1 MSELEQKLKQLRIA
15 NQKLERNS
23 RGSIFDSV
31 QDHKAYTE
39 PSDGDAAAIVEETT
53 LIRLQQIGNG
63 GASSLASN
71 DSSFPEM
78 TASAI
83 SGATSTFRSSM
94 SKVTAMFVVL
104 LINLKM

>member
-1 MSELEQKLKQLRIA
+1 MSELEQKLKQLRVA

-23 RGSIFDSV
+23 RGSIFESV

-39 PSDGDAAAIVEETT
+39 PSEGDAAAIVEETT

-63 GASSLASN
+63 GASLTSN

-78 TASAI
+78 TASAV
-83 SGATSTFRSSM
+83 SGSSTTFSSSM
-94 SKVTAMFVVL
+94 SKVTAMFVL
-104 LINLKM
+104 LLVKLNM

>member
-23 RGSIFDSV
+23 RGSIFESV

-63 GASSLASN
+63 GASLTLN

-83 SGATSTFRSSM
+83 SGSSPTFSSSM
-94 SKVTAMFVVL
+94 SKVTAMFVL
-104 LINLKM
+104 LFLMLKM